1 VLFSLF
7 SSRPISREKNCRQ
20 FALLSG
26 QWNIP
31 ALAQRIVEEPEQ
43 LALQLLIW
51 TVSESIRNHDSKIVD
66 AGSVD

>member
-1 VLFSLF
+1 MLFSLF

-26 QWNIP
+26 QRNIP

-43 LALQLLIW
+43 LGNHRKAD
-51 TVSESIRNHDSKIVD
+51 IRL
-66 AGSVD
+66 SVGVNIE